1 MAARTLV
8 QPFTASAHAM
18 LKGARGLLIR
28 GARFAGAM
36 AAIFALC
43 APALA
48 QQKPPSLFTVANV
61 RAEAKAANAVE
72 AKKIA
77 TQTAE
82 VRAFR
87 LLVSRLSDYR
97 SEPRI
102 PAFPPEQ
109 IERFVSNMDVRDE
122 GVSETSYVATFGVTF
137 SERSVAGLLRQYGVT
152 AIVDRG
158 PEILIVPVF
167 VEDGAASTSDRNPWR
182 SALANLDLTHA
193 QVPARVAPTRG
204 DLTAAIA
211 KAYLASPA
219 ASLETLKQQYKTQE
233 ILLAVAEADGED
245 SVTLKLAGNDALGL
259 FSLDR
264 KVKASDGFDGAAVK
278 NAARLAFDTVQD
290 RWKLTRGGA
299 APSVTSVAANSPDAT
314 AALPSGS
321 LSPVTVTAEFSGL
334 REWQVL
340 RTRLQGVPGVQNWDL
355 KSVNPRE
362 AEIGFD
368 FPGGAERLAAMA
380 EANGLSVENGP
391 EGLIVKSR

>member
-1 MAARTLV
+1 MQA
-8 QPFTASAHAM
+8 
-18 LKGARGLLIR
+18 K
-28 GARFAGAM
+28 RFAGAM
-36 AAIFALC
+36 AALFILC

-48 QQKPPSLFTVANV
+48 QQRPPSLFTVANV
-61 RAEAKAANAVE
+61 KAEANAANAVE

-82 VRAFR
+82 VRAFQ
-87 LLVSRLSDYR
+87 LLVSRLADYK

-137 SERSVAGLLRQYGVT
+137 SERSIAGLLRQYGVT

-182 SALANLDLTHA
+182 SALSNLDLSHA
-193 QVPARVAPTRG
+193 HVPAKVAPTRG
-204 DLTAAIA
+204 DLTEAIA
-211 KAYLASPA
+211 KAYLANPA
-219 ASLETLKQQYKTQE
+219 ASMETLKQQYKIQE
-233 ILLAVAEADGED
+233 ILLAVAEPDGAD

-264 KVKASDGFDGAAVK
+264 KVKARDGFDGSAIK
-278 NAARLAFDTVQD
+278 TAARLAFDTVQD

-299 APSVTSVAANSPDAT
+299 APGGAASVAARSPDA
-314 AALPSGS
+314 AESLPSGS
-321 LSPVTVTAEFSGL
+321 LSPVKVTAEFAGL
-334 REWQVL
+334 KEWQTL

-355 KSVNPRE
+355 KSVNPRA

-368 FPGGAERLAAMA
+368 FPGGAERLTAMA

-391 EGLIVKSR
+391 DGLIVKSR